1 MEKQHKTGI
10 LFVVTLTVI
19 FLIVIF
25 AVKQNVPPHP
35 IEKRLSSL
43 PEARVIA
50 AFGQDPEITELRNRT
65 ISIDELTKKTQQ
77 DIHPYLYP
85 DGPIIGYGKDM
96 KGSIVVMIYEN
107 WTLNQTVINEI
118 HDRIAARGKEYGID
132 PVPCR
137 FIWMDM
143 IVPD

>member
-1 MEKQHKTGI
+1 MEKQNKTGI
-10 LFVVTLTVI
+10 FFVVILTVI
-19 FLIVIF
+19 FLTVIF
-25 AVKQNVPPHP
+25 AVKQNMPPHTV
-35 IEKRLSSL
+35 EKKLSSL
-43 PEARVIA
+43 PEERVIA

-65 ISIDELTKKTQQ
+65 ISIDELTKKTQK
-77 DIHPYLYP
+77 DINPYLYP